1 MKIIKKTLVLIM
13 IILLFAC
20 QAVQEKKII
29 SDLKDSEDGYQLFL
43 RADKLFQDKR
53 YDAAIDLYQEYL
65 RQFPA
70 EQFSSVAIFKT
81 GLIYK
86 RSGNIIEAENFFNR
100 LLKEYPQSPFIIDA
114 TLELL
119 DIAFLND
126 EYDKVRQH
134 GEVILNE
141 EQLTDAQLLRLYRLL
156 AESSLAAGSSA
167 DAFHYYYLGYNLSK
181 KTESEKLPGALIG
194 ALTDALKSA
203 MRQLT
208 SLEIEKFLNIIDD
221 EPLRSY
227 LIYQHS
233 EALAIEEKYD
243 AALDRLTAFIEKYPD
258 HEYRC
263 QADEL
268 IEAINQRSLFEPYTI
283 GCLLPLSGAYAVYG
297 NRALHGIELALH
309 FANDANGS
317 KEPLPFKII
326 IKDTASDPAQAVR
339 GVQELDQA
347 GVGAILGP
355 IITAA
360 AAASAAQDRGVPL
373 ITFTQKDKITDTG
386 DYIFRNF
393 ITPAMQVKTLVSFAT
408 DFLGVNR
415 FAILYPS
422 EKYGTKFMSAFWD
435 EVIAKGGKVVGV
447 EAYEPSK
454 TDFIGPIKK
463 LVGLYYKEP
472 QDLKA
477 KSLVFS
483 KTAIGK
489 RYFKTDLVDLD
500 MLFINPV
507 KRYMGALF
515 LDDIDLADWDKDVL
529 LKADKKKLEPVVD
542 FKALFIPDS
551 PKVAGLIIP
560 QLAFYDVKDIYLLGT
575 NLWHSKNLI
584 KMSRQYIQGAV
595 LVDAF
600 FRKSLDPKV
609 KNFVSSYQAAFS
621 AKPGIIEAF
630 AFDSAQMLFK
640 IFANENIQHKRDIK
654 KQLLQITNYKGVTG
668 LTSFQQNGDV
678 DKNLALFRIKG
689 SRFVKIDWEETALK
703 KEQNH
708 NGKAE

>member
-1 MKIIKKTLVLIM
+1 M
-13 IILLFAC
+13 IFLLFAC
-20 QAVQEKKII
+20 QAVQEKRLI

-43 RADKLFQDKR
+43 RADKLFQDNK
-53 YDAAIDLYQEYL
+53 YNAAKDLYQEYL
-65 RQFPA
+65 RQFPS
-70 EQFSSVAIFKT
+70 EKFSSVAVFKT

-86 RSGNIIEAENFFNR
+86 RAGNTAEAENFFNR
-100 LLKEYPQSPFIIDA
+100 LLQEYPQSPFIIDA

-119 DIAFLND
+119 DIASLND
-126 EYDKVRQH
+126 EYDKVRQQ

-141 EQLTDAQLLRLYRLL
+141 YQQLLTDAQKLRLYLLL
-156 AESSLAAGSSA
+156 AESGRATGFPA
-167 DAFHYYYLGYNLSK
+167 DAFHYYYLVWKLSK
-181 KTESEKLPGALIG
+181 ETQRDKLPGDL
-194 ALTDALKSA
+194 DADLNADLKNV
-203 MRQLT
+203 MRLLT
-208 SLEIEKFLNIIDD
+208 SLEIEQFLNELKDIDD
-221 EPLRSY
+221 EVLRSY
-227 LIYQHS
+227 LIYQQG

-243 AALDRLTAFIEKYPD
+243 EALNKLTAFIEKYPD

-263 QADEL
+263 QAEEL
-268 IEAINQRSLFEPYTI
+268 IEVINQRSLFEPYTI
-283 GCLLPLSGAYAVYG
+283 GCLLPLSGAYAIYG

-309 FANDANGS
+309 LATVS
-317 KEPLPFKII
+317 QEPLPFKII

-339 GVQELDQA
+339 GVQELVEA
-347 GVGAILGP
+347 RVGAILGP
-355 IITAA
+355 ITTAA

-393 ITPAMQVKTLVSFAT
+393 ITPAMQVKTLVAFAT

-422 EKYGTKFMSAFWD
+422 EKYGTRFMSAFWD

-472 QDLKA
+472 LDLKA

-483 KTAIGK
+483 KTAIGEK
-489 RYFKTDLVDLD
+489 KHFGTDFVDLD

-515 LDDIDLADWDKDVL
+515 LDDTDLMNGDIS
-529 LKADKKKLEPVVD
+529 ADKKELEPVVD

-600 FRKSLDPKV
+600 SRKSLDPQV
-609 KNFVSSYQAAFS
+609 KKFVGSYEAAFS
-621 AKPGIIEAF
+621 AKPGIIEAL
-630 AFDSAQMLFK
+630 AFDSAQLLFK
-640 IFANENIQHKRDIK
+640 ILADENIQLKREIK
-654 KQLLQITNYKGVTG
+654 NQLIQTVNFKGVTG

-678 DKNLALFRIKG
+678 DKNLSLFRIKG
-689 SRFVKIDWEETALK
+689 SRFIKIDWENTLSK

-708 NGKAE
+708 TEKVE